1 MLGLGTKLV
10 DESFKETLYTKTF
23 WWSLMR
29 ATRVKAVSDDHGST
43 TSTHTR
49 VNVSRLRAHLL
60 PSLSKMLL

>member
-10 DESFKETLYTKTF
+10 DESFKETLGRKTF

-29 ATRVKAVSDDHGST
+29 ATRVKVVSDDHGST

-49 VNVSRLRAHLL
+49 VNVSGLMLTCCPR
-60 PSLSKMLL
+60 LSKMLL